1 MFVSTTPGGTL
12 ARQLMPR
19 RGFLSH
25 SWLYHALLIFG
36 GSLFVALCAQ
46 IRFPLPFTPVPITAQ
61 TLGVL
66 LVGSLLGGYAG
77 AGSML
82 LYLTMALVGL
92 PFFTGGG
99 AGIEH
104 LYGATGGYLVAF
116 PLAALV
122 VGRLAERGWDRRVPT
137 TVLSMLIGNG
147 IIYLLGVAWLAAF
160 VGVQTA
166 ILTGMLPFIAG
177 DIIKI
182 VIGCVVL
189 PGGWRLIKK
198 PR

>member
-1 MFVSTTPGGTL
+1 MFVSSNPPSTL
-12 ARQLMPR
+12 ARQLMPQ
-19 RGFLSH
+19 RGILAH
-25 SWLYHALLIFG
+25 SWLYHALLIVG

-46 IRFPLPFTPVPITAQ
+46 VRLPLPFTPVPITAQ

-82 LYLTMALVGL
+82 LYLAMALVGL

-99 AGIEH
+99 SGIEH

-122 VGRLAERGWDRRVPT
+122 VGRLAERGWDRHVPT
-137 TVLSMLIGNG
+137 TVLSMVIGNG

-166 ILTGMLPFIAG
+166 IVNGMLPFIAG

-182 VIGCVVL
+182 SLACIAL
-189 PGGWRLIKK
+189 PGGWRLIKQS
-198 PR
+198 R